1 MIKIALRKSLHAGTG
16 PISLEVGLDI
26 EPGSFVAITGAS
38 GAGKTTLL
46 RLIAGLIQPDTGYLE
61 VNGAVWL
68 DTEAGICRRIQNR
81 DIGMV
86 FQHYALFP
94 NMTVLENLKYGLRP
108 GQAGHIIRELTAITE
123 LENLLGRY
131 PVKLSGGQQQ
141 RVALARALVRQPKLL
156 LLDEPLSA
164 LDARMRA
171 RLQNYIL
178 NVHKKYQLTT
188 LLVSHD
194 DREIFKLADRVIA
207 LQEGK
212 MMQPDLPASVAY
224 ANLGDGAFRLSG
236 EVLSIEEDGSGFVL
250 HVLIGTNVV
259 RVPAAMEDLK
269 QMQAGDTVTVLF
281 EAHHTVLER

>member
-1 MIKIALRKSLHAGTG
+1 MIKIALRKSLQAGTG
-16 PISLEVGLDI
+16 PISLEVNLDV
-26 EPGSFVAITGAS
+26 ERGSFVAITGSS

-46 RLIAGLIQPDTGYLE
+46 RLIAGLIQPDAGFLE
-61 VNGAVWL
+61 VEGTVWL
-68 DTEAGICRRIQNR
+68 DTEAGICRRIQDRN
-81 DIGMV
+81 IGMV

-108 GQAGHIIRELTAITE
+108 GQPGRIIRELVEITE
-123 LENLLGRY
+123 LENLLEHY
-131 PVKLSGGQQQ
+131 PGKLSGGQQQ

-178 NVHKKYQLTT
+178 SVHQRYQLTT

-194 DREIFKLADRVIA
+194 YREIFKLADRVIA
-207 LQEGK
+207 LQDGK
-212 MMQPDLPASVAY
+212 MMQPDLPASVIY
-224 ANLGDGAFRLSG
+224 ANTRDGAFRLNG
-236 EVLSIEEDGSGFVL
+236 EVLNIEEEGSGFAL

-259 RVPAAMEDLK
+259 RVPAAMEDLR
-269 QMQAGDTVTVLF
+269 QVQTGDTVTVLF
-281 EAHHTVLER
+281 EAQHTVLER